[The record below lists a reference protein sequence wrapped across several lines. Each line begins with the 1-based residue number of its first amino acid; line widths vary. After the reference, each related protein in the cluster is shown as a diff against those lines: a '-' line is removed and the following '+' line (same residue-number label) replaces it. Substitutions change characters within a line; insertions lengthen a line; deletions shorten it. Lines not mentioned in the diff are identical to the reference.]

1 MVIICSCEILSPTL
15 ESKFLRKDVVTSSF
29 MFFCFCINMDF
40 EYGVTWLCPL
50 PKTFFYSFDFLYK
63 Y

>member
-1 MVIICSCEILSPTL
+1 
-15 ESKFLRKDVVTSSF
+15 